1 MNFLKNPT
9 EDDTDEELWQNKLN
23 EIIVIPNYKKY
34 VRPVPVEL
42 N

>member
-9 EDDTDEELWQNKLN
+9 EEDTDEELWHNKLN
-23 EIIVIPNYKKY
+23 EIIGIPNYKKY